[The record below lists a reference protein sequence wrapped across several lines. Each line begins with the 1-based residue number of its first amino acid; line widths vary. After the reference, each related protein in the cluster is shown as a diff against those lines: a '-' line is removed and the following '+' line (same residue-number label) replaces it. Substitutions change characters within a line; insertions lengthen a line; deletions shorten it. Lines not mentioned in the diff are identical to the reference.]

1 MRRLPLVVLL
11 VTAAAAAHGAG
22 PAGFTAAE
30 EKGDRTEAEYQLG
43 QALER
48 MGFYFSAFARYAAIV
63 SAGPGHPY
71 YLEAVDAAASAA
83 ERLGD
88 DVLAP
93 NLFEKAYGEPLSA
106 LAPQRLATI
115 RASLALLGYRA
126 GRYDRAA
133 HLVEEVPP
141 GTAAYPQARYVMGL
155 LQQRS
160 DPGAAAATFRALAV
174 MPGVPGELKELAWM
188 ALGRT
193 LYALH
198 RFPEASAA
206 YEKVPRFSRHWD
218 EALFE
223 GAYADLMKGDPGGA
237 LGKLHSLQ
245 SPHLSDEFVPESLNL
260 MAILY
265 QQRCLYSQV
274 RAVLAEFD
282 RQYPPMRDQMK
293 RVLQSQPALEEY
305 WRMLQPADGR
315 LPPAVQNHLQKN
327 ERVASMRA
335 YLEALDEEASR
346 VRAASGLAAGLK
358 DELLQGI
365 ARQKQ
370 LSERLAGKFVQGRLA
385 DMARLIDLLEG
396 DKELIAFETTKGEKE
411 RLESRFDADAQ
422 LATQLLRRPG
432 LPQKGHE
439 YWPFDGE
446 YWPDEIGYYR
456 YTVKDACAG
465 SREE

>member
-1 MRRLPLVVLL
+1 MRRFPLVVLL
-11 VTAAAAAHGAG
+11 ASAAAAAQDAG
-22 PAGFTAAE
+22 PAGA
-30 EKGDRTEAEYQLG
+30 GAEYHLA

-48 MGFYFSAFARYAAIV
+48 MGFSFSAFVHYAGIV
-63 SAGPGHPY
+63 SAGPAHPD
-71 YLEAVDAAASAA
+71 YLKAIDAAASAA
-83 ERLGD
+83 ERLRD
-88 DVLAP
+88 DVVAP
-93 NLFEKAYGEPLSA
+93 NLFEKAYGEPISA
-106 LAPQRLATI
+106 LAPQRLARI

-126 GRYDRAA
+126 GRYERAA
-133 HLVEEVPP
+133 RLAEQVPP
-141 GTAAYPQARYVMGL
+141 GTEAYPQAQYVTGL
-155 LQQRS
+155 LQERT
-160 DPGAAAATFRALAV
+160 DPQSAAATFRALAV
-174 MPGVPGELKELAWM
+174 LPGAEGELKELAWM

-198 RFPEASAA
+198 RYAEASAA
-206 YEKVPRFSRHWD
+206 YANVPRFSRHWD

-223 GAYADLMKGDPGGA
+223 GAYADLQKGDPGGA

-265 QQRCLYSQV
+265 QQRCLYPQV
-274 RAVLAEFD
+274 RTVLAEFD
-282 RQYPPMRDQMK
+282 REYLPMRDQVNE
-293 RVLQSQPALEEY
+293 VLQSEPAMDEY
-305 WRMLQPADGR
+305 WRMVQPADAR
-315 LPPAVQNHLQKN
+315 LPRAVQHHLQKN

-346 VRAASGLAAGLK
+346 VRAGSGLTGAAK
-358 DELLQGI
+358 DELLDGI

-370 LSERLAGKFVQGRLA
+370 LSERLAGRFIQGRLA
-385 DMARLIDLLEG
+385 DMARLIDVLEA

-411 RLESRFDADAQ
+411 MLETRFDADAQ
-422 LATQLLRRPG
+422 LASQRLQRPG
-432 LPQKGHE
+432 IPQTGHE

-465 SREE
+465 GKNE